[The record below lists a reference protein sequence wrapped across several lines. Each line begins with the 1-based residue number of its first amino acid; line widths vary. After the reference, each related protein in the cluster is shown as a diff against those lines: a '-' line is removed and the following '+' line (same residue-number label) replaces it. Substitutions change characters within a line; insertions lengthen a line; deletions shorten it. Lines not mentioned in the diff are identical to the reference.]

1 MQYDFDLYFRAEAP
15 CMSTSFAERRIEA
28 PRVYVQCTAQM
39 DRDVAGLWDE
49 KKKIDIES
57 ASWL

>member
-1 MQYDFDLYFRAEAP
+1 
-15 CMSTSFAERRIEA
+15 MSTSFAERRIEA

-49 KKKIDIES
+49 KN
-57 ASWL
+57 